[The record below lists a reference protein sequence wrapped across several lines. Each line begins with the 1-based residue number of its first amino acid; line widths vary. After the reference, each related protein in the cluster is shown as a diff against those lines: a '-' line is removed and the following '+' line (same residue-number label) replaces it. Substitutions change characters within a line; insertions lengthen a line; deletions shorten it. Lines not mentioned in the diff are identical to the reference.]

1 MDAFIQKVCESMRYS
16 WIVAGMLGLLLTG
29 CGMNHTSFVSSS
41 EPQGTLVENIKVEN
55 YFEIGINREYFTSIP
70 KKVIVVGANETETL
84 LDLGVEDTIMGADDG
99 QNNKTYDIK
108 KVNQEKFQNLPKID
122 RRTITSEHMLE
133 LQPDLIIA
141 EQQFFS
147 KRYLGSTEYWNQK
160 GVYTM
165 VPLNTT
171 SPGKLNQEET
181 IDKEMK
187 YIQDMGK
194 IFHKEEQAKTIV
206 QTTYGRIQQIRDA
219 VANEPKP
226 KVMILDK
233 MSILASY
240 GRKKIAGDMVSSIG
254 GIVPDTMAAVS
265 DEQMMD
271 INPDVVFM
279 VVYRDEDSELE
290 WIRCKSAYRNLN
302 FIKNHRLYGIP
313 LKYVYGPQTRT
324 VDAIGYM
331 AERMYPE
338 KFHFPKETTF

>member
-1 MDAFIQKVCESMRYS
+1 MKAQ
-16 WIVAGMLGLLLTG
+16 WIIASILVLSLTG
-29 CGMNHTSFVSSS
+29 CSMDHTSVVSPS
-41 EPQGTLVENIKVEN
+41 ETQGALVENIKVEN
-55 YFEIGINREYFTSIP
+55 YFETGINQEYFTSIP
-70 KKVIVVGANETETL
+70 KKVIVIGANETETL
-84 LDLGVEDTIMGADDG
+84 LDLGVEDAIMGADDG
-99 QNNKTYDIK
+99 QNSEKYGLK

-160 GVYTM
+160 GIYTM

-187 YIQDMGK
+187 YIRDMGN
-194 IFHKEEQAKTIV
+194 IFHKEERAETII
-206 QTTYGRIQQIRDA
+206 QTTYGRIQQIREM

-240 GRKKIAGDMVSSIG
+240 GRKKIAGDMASAIG

-290 WIRCKSAYRNLN
+290 WIRSKPAYRNLN

-331 AERMYPE
+331 AERMYPG

>member
-1 MDAFIQKVCESMRYS
+1 MRCQ
-16 WIVAGMLGLLLTG
+16 WIIAGVLSLLLTG
-29 CGMNHTSFVSSS
+29 CSMDQASVVSTTES
-41 EPQGTLVENIKVEN
+41 QGALVENIKVEN
-55 YFEIGINREYFTSIP
+55 YFELGVNKEYFTCVP
-70 KKVIVVGANETETL
+70 KKVIVIGANETETL
-84 LDLGVEDTIMGADDG
+84 LDLGVEDYIIGADDG
-99 QNNKTYDIK
+99 QNNKTYGIK
-108 KVNQEKFQNLPKID
+108 AVNLEKFQKLPKID

-133 LQPDLIIA
+133 LQPDLIIC

-147 KRYLGSTEYWNQK
+147 KRYLGSTDYWNQK
-160 GVYTM
+160 GIYTM

-187 YIQDMGK
+187 YIRDMGK
-194 IFHKEEQAKTIV
+194 IFHKEERAEAIIHA
-206 QTTYGRIQQIRDA
+206 TYDRIQQVRNT
-219 VANEPKP
+219 VENEPKP
-226 KVMILDK
+226 KVMILDRI
-233 MSILASY
+233 SILASY
-240 GRKKIAGDMVSSIG
+240 GRKKIAGDMVSSLG

-265 DEQMMD
+265 DEQMMA

-290 WIRCKSAYRNLN
+290 WIRSKPAYRNLN

-331 AERMYPE
+331 AERMYPG
-338 KFHFPKETTF
+338 KFNFPKETGF

>member
-1 MDAFIQKVCESMRYS
+1 MKAQ
-16 WIVAGMLGLLLTG
+16 WIIAGLLGLLLAG
-29 CGMNHTSFVSSS
+29 CSLEHTSVVSPS
-41 EPQGTLVENIKVEN
+41 EIQGALVENIKVEN
-55 YFEIGINREYFTSIP
+55 YFEVGVNPEYFTSIP
-70 KKVIVVGANETETL
+70 KKVIVIGANETETL
-84 LDLGVEDTIMGADDG
+84 LDLGVENAIMGADDG
-99 QNNKTYDIK
+99 QNNVKYGIK
-108 KVNQEKFQNLPKID
+108 KVNWEKFQYLPKID
-122 RRTITSEHMLE
+122 RQTITSEHMLE

-147 KRYLGSTEYWNQK
+147 KRYLGSTEYWNQE
-160 GVYTM
+160 GIYTM

-194 IFHKEEQAKTIV
+194 IFHKEERAETII
-206 QTTYGRIQQIRDA
+206 QTTYGRIQQIREM

-240 GRKKIAGDMVSSIG
+240 GRKKIAGDMASAIG

-265 DEQMMD
+265 DEQMMK

-279 VVYRDEDSELE
+279 VVYRDDSELE
-290 WIRCKSAYRNLN
+290 WIRNKPAYRNLN

-331 AERMYPE
+331 AERMYPG
-338 KFHFPKETTF
+338 KFYFPKETTF